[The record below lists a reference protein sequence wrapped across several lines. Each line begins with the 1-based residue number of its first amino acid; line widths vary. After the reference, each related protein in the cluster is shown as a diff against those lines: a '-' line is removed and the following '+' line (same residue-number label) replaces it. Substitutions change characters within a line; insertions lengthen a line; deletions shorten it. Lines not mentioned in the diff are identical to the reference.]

1 MIETVPFCVDAEQE
15 GLKENSKESVQ
26 IESPLAS
33 SEDRDDALDM
43 INKVLETE
51 KAKEV
56 TLLKKRNF
64 S

>member
-1 MIETVPFCVDAEQE
+1 MEVV
-15 GLKENSKESVQ
+15 KENVKEAVVP
-26 IESPLAS
+26 IESPVAS

-56 TLLKKRNF
+56 TLLKKRNY
-64 S
+64 SSRSGD